1 MKAESYRRELRR
13 EIARYDEEIKRWHK
27 AGMKD
32 VVNLYIDRQYGLLF
46 ALRLFERVPI

>member
-13 EIARYDEEIKRWHK
+13 EIARYDEEIRRWHK
-27 AGMKD
+27 AGMKNMM
-32 VVNLYIDRQYGLLF
+32 NLCIDRQYGLQF